1 MRPLTETAAILGAGE
16 VRIVSVEAL
25 ALRAPIDV
33 PVKTSFGT
41 MTDRPAV
48 FLRVRDA
55 DGAEGFGEVWCNFPS
70 VGAEHRARLALSVVG
85 PALVGLGAVQPS
97 EIFAR
102 LMGRLHILAIQS
114 GEWGPLRQV
123 AAGLDMACHDLAAR
137 KAGLPLWRWLGGAPG
152 RIRAYASGIGP
163 EQPAAVAARGRDLGH
178 RAFKLKVGF
187 GEEVDR
193 RSLDAVRGLLGDAAI
208 LMIDANQGWSAQE
221 AARLGAS
228 LARSYGLAW
237 IEEPIAADRPLAE
250 WRDVAGQVGTAL
262 SAGENMNTLAEFDEA
277 IASGCFAI
285 LQPDAAK
292 WGGVSGCLQ
301 VAQRALGAGISY
313 CPHYLGGGIGLMASA
328 HLLAAAGGPGM
339 LEIDTN
345 PNPWRDRLVG
355 DALTVADGLIELPDA
370 PGLGIAVDW
379 DGLIRGG

>member
-1 MRPLTETAAILGAGE
+1 MAETTPTPDGVQI
-16 VRIVSVEAL
+16 RIVSVEAL
-25 ALRAPIDV
+25 ALRAPIDL
-33 PVKTSFGT
+33 PVKTSFGV
-41 MTDRPAV
+41 MADRPAV
-48 FLRVRDA
+48 FLRVRDEA
-55 DGAEGFGEVWCNFPS
+55 GAEGFGEVWCNFPS
-70 VGAEHRARLALSVVG
+70 VGAEHRARLALAVVG
-85 PALVGLGAVQPS
+85 PTLVGLGALPPG

-102 LMGRLHILAIQS
+102 LMSRLHILAIQS

-123 AAGLDMACHDLAAR
+123 AAGIDMACHDLLAR
-137 KAGLPLWRWLGGAPG
+137 KAGQPLWRWLGGAPG

-163 EQPAAVAARGRDLGH
+163 ESPAEVIRRERDLGH

-187 GEEVDR
+187 GEAVDR
-193 RSLDAVRGLLGDAAI
+193 RSLDAARNLLGDGAI
-208 LMIDANQGWSAQE
+208 LMVDANQGWNAQE

-228 LARSYGLAW
+228 LAASYDLAW

-250 WRDVAGQVGTAL
+250 WHGVAGQVGTAL
-262 SAGENMNTLAEFDEA
+262 AAGENMNALAEFDAA
-277 IASGCFAI
+277 IVSGCFAI

-301 VAQRALGAGISY
+301 VARRALAAGISY

-339 LEIDTN
+339 LEIDSN

-355 DALTVADGLIELPDA
+355 DALRVADGVAELPDA
-370 PGLGIAVDW
+370 PGLGIDVDW
-379 DGLIRGG
+379 DRLSRGE

>member
-1 MRPLTETAAILGAGE
+1 MRPLAEIVPTSDTTP

-25 ALRAPIDV
+25 ALRAPIAV

-48 FLRVRDA
+48 FLRVRDE
-55 DGAEGFGEVWCNFPS
+55 DGGEGFGEVWCNFPS

-85 PALVGLGAVQPS
+85 PVLVGFGSVPVG
-97 EIFAR
+97 EVFER
-102 LMGRLHILAIQS
+102 LMSHLHILAIQS

-123 AAGLDMACHDLAAR
+123 AAGFDMACHDLMAR

-152 RIRAYASGIGP
+152 RIRVYASGIGP
-163 EQPAAVAARGRDLGH
+163 EQPAAVAARERELGH
-178 RAFKLKVGF
+178 RAFKFKVGF
-187 GEEVDR
+187 GEAVDR
-193 RSLDAVRGLLGDAAI
+193 RSLDAARNLLGDAAI

-221 AARLGAS
+221 AVRLGAS
-228 LARSYGLAW
+228 LAQSYGLAW

-250 WRDVAGQVGTAL
+250 WRDVAGQAGTAL
-262 SAGENMNTLAEFDEA
+262 AAGENMNALAEFDAA
-277 IASGCFAI
+277 IVSGCFAI

-301 VAQRALGAGISY
+301 VARRALAASISY

-328 HLLAAAGGPGM
+328 HLLAAVGGPGM

-355 DALTVADGLIELPDA
+355 HALTVADGLVELPDA
-370 PGLGIAVDW
+370 PGLGIDIDW
-379 DGLIRGG
+379 ERLARGE